1 MLGEDFMNQ
10 KKRSGYLNQN
20 FMLFHLKDKT
30 SKEFDF
36 HYHDFDKII
45 IFLKGNVT
53 YFIEGKA
60 YYLKPW
66 DILLVNHHDIHKPVI
81 DATKEYE
88 RIILWVDNDYISSQ
102 NDSSSD
108 ITTCFKLADERSFNL
123 IRLDSKFQNRL
134 KTIIKELELSL
145 ETEDFGSTLMS
156 QALFI
161 QFMVYLNRIFLGDLY
176 LNTDDSL
183 KSDKQIE
190 KILNYINEHITE
202 ELSIEFLSETFFI
215 SKYYLMHK
223 FKKETGFTLHNY
235 ILQKRLMYSYHLIL
249 QGTPVLKASEQS
261 GFKDYS
267 SYLRAFK
274 KLFHKAPSEIS

>member
-1 MLGEDFMNQ
+1 MNQ

-274 KLFHKAPSEIS
+274 KFFHKAPSEIS

>member
-1 MLGEDFMNQ
+1 MNQ
-10 KKRSGYLNQN
+10 EKRKGYLNQK
-20 FMLFHLKDKT
+20 FKLFHLKDKT

-66 DILLVNHHDIHKPVI
+66 DILLVNHHDIHKPII
-81 DATKEYE
+81 DSTQEYE
-88 RIILWVDNDYISSQ
+88 RIVLWIDNDYMTAQ

-108 ITTCFKLADERSFNL
+108 ITTCFKLADERSINM
-123 IRLDSKFQNRL
+123 IRLDTKFQNRL
-134 KTIIKELELSL
+134 KMIIKELELSL
-145 ETEDFGSTLMS
+145 HSEEFGSNLMCH
-156 QALFI
+156 ALFI
-161 QFMVYLNRIFLGDLY
+161 QFMVYLNRIFLGNLY
-176 LNTDDSL
+176 LKSDDSL
-183 KSDKQIE
+183 KYDKQIE

-202 ELSIEFLSETFFI
+202 ELSIEFLSEKFYI

-223 FKKETGFTLHNY
+223 FKKETGFTVHNY
-235 ILQKRLMYSYHLIL
+235 ILQKRLMHSYHLI
-249 QGTPVLKASEQS
+249 QSGVPVLKASEQS
-261 GFKDYS
+261 GFRDYS